1 MKDTFLTQVQ
11 FNQLLYGSGLFGAAC
26 GSSSAKPS
34 RKISTIYSED
44 LMLPVL
50 PAVWKPKPLWT
61 GKQVIICRKLTLFCI
76 TPATML
82 DQAEAKTF
90 YFPLAQD

>member
-11 FNQLLYGSGLFGAAC
+11 FNQLLYGSGLFAAAR
-26 GSSSAKPS
+26 GSSPSKHS
-34 RKISTIYSED
+34 RKISTVYSED

-61 GKQVIICRKLTLFCI
+61 GKQVIICRKLNLFCI
-76 TPATML
+76 PPATML
-82 DQAEAKTF
+82 DQAEANF
-90 YFPLAQD
+90 F